1 MIADLGK
8 ESIVLLSTHVVS
20 DIEHIADKVLM
31 MKDGQLI
38 YQDKW
43 DDSKTNLEDFYL
55 QHIDEEA
62 AHE

>member
-1 MIADLGK
+1 M
-8 ESIVLLSTHVVS
+8 LLSTHVVS